1 MPKSH
6 DLRKVLPKTSVRP
19 HDWLSPSPRGTTHLP
34 ETLRS
39 EIGNPEMIPWIP
51 DANLV
56 VAYRPDITLEEF
68 ELGLEIMIMDVKLR
82 YSGKSDE
89 EITKVLSEL
98 RDLLRKRD
106 YASLANIINR
116 SKDKPQSALDEV
128 VVESIGEKN

>member
-1 MPKSH
+1 
-6 DLRKVLPKTSVRP
+6 
-19 HDWLSPSPRGTTHLP
+19 
-34 ETLRS
+34 
-39 EIGNPEMIPWIP
+39 MIPWIP